1 MKNKSSGFSLIE
13 LLIVLAIIAILG
25 TVVLIPVLTRSS
37 GNHTYGA
44 TYGANGMTETR
55 CINGLMFVVGQA
67 GSVQQIIGESGG
79 GISCK

>member
-13 LLIVLAIIAILG
+13 IMIASVIVTILAA
-25 TVVLIPVLTRSS
+25 VLIPIFTGSS
-37 GNHTYGA
+37 GNYTYG
-44 TYGANGMTETR
+44 TNGMTETR
-55 CINGLMFVVGQA
+55 CINGLMFVVGRS

>member
-13 LLIVLAIIAILG
+13 LMIVLAIITILG
-25 TVVLIPVLTRSS
+25 AVVLIPVLTGSAD
-37 GNHTYGA
+37 NY

-55 CINGLMFVVGQA
+55 CINGLMFVVGQS
-67 GSVQQIIGESGG
+67 GSVQQMIGESGG

>member
-1 MKNKSSGFSLIE
+1 MNSKMKNKSSGFSLLEIM
-13 LLIVLAIIAILG
+13 IVLAIVMILG
-25 TVVLIPVLTRSS
+25 SVLIPALTRSS
-37 GNHTYGA
+37 GNY

-55 CINGLMFVVGQA
+55 CINGMMFVVGQS

>member
-13 LLIVLAIIAILG
+13 VMIALAIVTILG
-25 TVVLIPVLTRSS
+25 SVLILALTGSS
-37 GNHTYGA
+37 GNY

-55 CINGLMFVVGQA
+55 CINGMLFVVGQS

>member
-13 LLIVLAIIAILG
+13 VMIALAIVTILG
-25 TVVLIPVLTRSS
+25 SVLIQALTGSS
-37 GNHTYGA
+37 GNY

-55 CINGLMFVVGQA
+55 CINGMLFVVGQS

>member
-13 LLIVLAIIAILG
+13 LMIVLAIVTILG

-44 TYGANGMTETR
+44 NGMTETR
-55 CINGLMFVVGQA
+55 CINGLMFVVGRS
-67 GSVQQIIGESGG
+67 GSVQQMIGESGG